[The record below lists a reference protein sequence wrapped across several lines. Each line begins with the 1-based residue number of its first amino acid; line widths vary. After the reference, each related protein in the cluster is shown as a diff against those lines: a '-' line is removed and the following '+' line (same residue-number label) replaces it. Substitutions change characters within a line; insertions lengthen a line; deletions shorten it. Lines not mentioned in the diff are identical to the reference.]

1 MNLGYDSERNLS
13 APGACSHSGPTDIPG
28 EETTVTESKLS

>member
-13 APGACSHSGPTDIPG
+13 ALGACSRAGPTDTPS
-28 EETTVTESKLS
+28 EETVVTESKLS